1 MKKIVIVALMF
12 VSMLSSRAQAQ
23 TQTQTDFARTIV
35 PTGGQAGN
43 VSYSLGQT
51 FAQQK
56 KSSSG
61 FEVAEGV
68 QQAQILYNNIV
79 LDGCQN
85 TPAVMLPQI
94 AESTGFFRGY
104 DNTMTFNGSTL
115 HVLPAGHYDSTGV
128 NGRHYSWNASFNYDS
143 VTTLLLD
150 VWPIY
155 EVYDSISL
163 SQAEMITR
171 ELSQGVNGPRF
182 LTTIHGC
189 DSLVHYYVLT
199 CGEPIADADGNH
211 YNTISVG
218 PYCWMQQN
226 LQTRHYANGDTV
238 IGNMIYYSFD
248 YPDEAANLEQYGCLY
263 TWYSAVGIPENSTNA
278 PTVDL
283 NGFVQGICPD
293 GWHIP
298 TEENMAALADFG
310 APALKSTI
318 LWLYPGNNGTGFT
331 AYPAGLFNPNTNR
344 FENLLG
350 ETRYWTESAFSTTT
364 AENGAITFGCDE
376 LLLDNHPKN
385 YGFSVR
391 CVKNN

>member
-1 MKKIVIVALMF
+1 MF
-12 VSMLSSRAQAQ
+12 VSLLSLRA
-23 TQTQTDFARTIV
+23 QTDFARAVV

-56 KSSSG
+56 KSASG
-61 FEVAEGV
+61 SEVTEGV
-68 QQAQILYNNIV
+68 QQAQILYNNMV

-85 TPAVMLPQI
+85 APAVMLPEI
-94 AESTGFFRGY
+94 TESTGFFQGF
-104 DNTMTFNGSTL
+104 DNTMTFNGVVL

-128 NGRHYSWNASFNYDS
+128 DGRHYSWNASFNYDS
-143 VTTLLLD
+143 VATLLLD

-155 EVYDSISL
+155 EGYDSISL
-163 SQAEMITR
+163 SQTEMITR

-199 CGEPIADADGNH
+199 CGEPIADADGNR
-211 YNTISVG
+211 YYTLSVG
-218 PYCWMQQN
+218 PDCWMQQN
-226 LQTRHYANGDTV
+226 LQTQHYADGDTV
-238 IGNMIYYSFD
+238 AGNMIYNSLD
-248 YPDEAANLEQYGCLY
+248 YPDVAANLAQYGRLY
-263 TWYSAVGIPENSTNA
+263 TWYSAVRLPENSTSA
-278 PTVDL
+278 PATDV

-298 TEENMAALADFG
+298 TERNMESLADFG

-318 LWLYPGNNGTGFT
+318 LWLQPGNNSTGFT

-350 ETRYWTESAFSTTT
+350 ETRYWTESASSTAT
-364 AENGAITFGCDE
+364 AENGVIANICDE
-376 LLLDNHPKN
+376 LLIDSLTKN

>member
-1 MKKIVIVALMF
+1 MKKIFILLLMF
-12 VSMLSSRAQAQ
+12 VFLLSLRA
-23 TQTQTDFARTIV
+23 QTDFARAVV

-43 VSYSLGQT
+43 VSYSFGQT

-56 KSSSG
+56 KSASG
-61 FEVAEGV
+61 SEVTEGV
-68 QQAQILYNNIV
+68 QQAQILYNNMV

-85 TPAVMLPQI
+85 EPAVMLPKI
-94 AESTGFFRGY
+94 TESTGFFQGF
-104 DNTMTFNGSTL
+104 DNTMTFNGVVL

-155 EVYDSISL
+155 EMNDTISL
-163 SQAEMITR
+163 SQTEMIIR
-171 ELSQGVNGPRF
+171 ELSQGSNGPQF

-189 DSLVHYYVLT
+189 DSIVYYYVLT
-199 CGEPIADADGNH
+199 CGEQIADADGNH
-211 YNTISVG
+211 YNTLSIG
-218 PYCWMQQN
+218 PDCWMRQN
-226 LQTRHYANGDTV
+226 LQTQHYANGDTV
-238 IGNMIYYSFD
+238 VGNMIYSSLD
-248 YPDEAANLEQYGCLY
+248 YPDEAANLEQYGRLY
-263 TWYSAVGIPENSTNA
+263 TWYSAVRLPENSTNV
-278 PTVDL
+278 PETDL

-298 TEENMAALADFG
+298 TEENMAALADLG
-310 APALKSTI
+310 APALKSTV
-318 LWLYPGNNGTGFT
+318 LWLQPGNNSTGFT
-331 AYPAGLFNPNTNR
+331 VYPAGLYNPNTNR

-350 ETRYWTESAFSTTT
+350 ETRYWTGTAPTT
-364 AENGAITFGCDE
+364 ATAVNGAITNGCE
-376 LLLDNHPKN
+376 EFLLDSQTKN

>member
-1 MKKIVIVALMF
+1 
-12 VSMLSSRAQAQ
+12 MLISACLLTTQA
-23 TQTQTDFARTIV
+23 QTDFARAVV

-56 KSSSG
+56 KSASG
-61 FEVAEGV
+61 SEVTEGV
-68 QQAQILYNNIV
+68 QQAQILYNNMV

-85 TPAVMLPQI
+85 APAVMLPEI
-94 AESTGFFRGY
+94 TESTGFFQGF
-104 DNTMTFNGSTL
+104 DNTMTFNGVVL

-155 EVYDSISL
+155 EANDTVTL
-163 SQAEMITR
+163 SQVEMITR
-171 ELSQGVNGPRF
+171 ELSPGINGPIF

-189 DSLVHYYVLT
+189 DSIVYYYVLT
-199 CGEPIADADGNH
+199 CGGQIADADGNR
-211 YNTISVG
+211 YNTLSIG
-218 PYCWMQQN
+218 PNCWIQQN
-226 LQTRHYANGDTV
+226 IQTQHYANGDTV
-238 IGNMIYYSFD
+238 VGNMIYYSPEH
-248 YPDEAANLEQYGCLY
+248 PDEAANLVQYGRLY
-263 TWYSAVGIPENSTNA
+263 TWYSAVGLPENSTST
-278 PTVDL
+278 PTADV
-283 NGFVQGICPD
+283 NGFVQGICPN

-298 TEENMAALADFG
+298 TEENMASIAYYG

-318 LWLYPGNNGTGFT
+318 LWLRPGNNSTGFT
-331 AYPAGLFNPNTNR
+331 AYPAGIYNPNTNR

-350 ETRYWTESAFSTTT
+350 ETRYWTESASSTTT
-364 AENGAITFGCDE
+364 AENGAITNGCDE
-376 LLLDNHPKN
+376 LLIDSNAKN

-391 CVKNN
+391 CVKNNE